1 MILNHRLPPLAK
13 IVRQREKIFDAHA
26 AFHDLLVLLP
36 QNFAPASGTRG
47 KTGAPIEAALP
58 VSRMFAAAADS
69 LADPLPTAQR
79 QPFMRV
85 RKMMIVHKNSLTRA
99 REFVKTKTLNIWGEL
114 HRKNLA
120 SGFAWRE

>member
-1 MILNHRLPPLAK
+1 MARFLAD
-13 IVRQREKIFDAHA
+13 VRAVDARPHS
-26 AFHDLLVLLP
+26 VLARTARRKDDFESP
-36 QNFAPASGTRG
+36 APTIGEDRQ
-47 KTGAPIEAALP
+47 AALP

-79 QPFMRV
+79 QPFMRAWN
-85 RKMMIVHKNSLTRA
+85 MMIVHKNSLTRA

-120 SGFAWRE
+120 SSFAWRE